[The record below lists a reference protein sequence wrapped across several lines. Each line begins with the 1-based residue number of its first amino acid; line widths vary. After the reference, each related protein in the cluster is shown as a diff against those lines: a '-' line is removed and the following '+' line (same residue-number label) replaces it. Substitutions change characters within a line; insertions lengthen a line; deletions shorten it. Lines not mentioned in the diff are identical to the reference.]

1 MLAGLI
7 VTVAKP
13 LISLNSTIISLTDA
27 VKVLEKNLDAISGKN
42 SQQHEKLWTH
52 EKDQD
57 ETLKAHEMRLRLI
70 ESGGE
75 KSAGAKKCRR
85 HEAGG

>member
-1 MLAGLI
+1 M
-7 VTVAKP
+7 AKP

-27 VKVLEKNLDAISGKN
+27 VKVLEKNLDSISGKN
-42 SQQHEKLWTH
+42 SQQHEKLWRH

-70 ESGGE
+70 ESGEG
-75 KSAGAKKCRR
+75 KAIGAKKCRR